1 VVLTLPKQPRK
12 AGERLRT
19 GLVARSGIARR
30 ENDQSA
36 LSLSCDVTAR
46 AREALHK
53 ALANGIDDEHKDDPR
68 CEQGR

>member
-30 ENDQSA
+30 ENDPIRIE
-36 LSLSCDVTAR
+36 LKL
-46 AREALHK
+46 
-53 ALANGIDDEHKDDPR
+53 
-68 CEQGR
+68 